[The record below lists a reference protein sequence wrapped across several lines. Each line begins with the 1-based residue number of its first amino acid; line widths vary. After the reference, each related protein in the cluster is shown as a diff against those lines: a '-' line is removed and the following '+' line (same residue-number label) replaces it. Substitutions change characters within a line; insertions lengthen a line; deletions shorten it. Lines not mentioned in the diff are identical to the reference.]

1 MAGQNGIDV
10 RYLFAYVQTNV
21 HTFGP
26 VLAEAGKSDIPNLL
40 CQGQAEAAAG
50 GISGNYDAPSSRH
63 FK

>member
-1 MAGQNGIDV
+1 MA
-10 RYLFAYVQTNV
+10 
-21 HTFGP
+21 FGS
-26 VLAEAGKSDIPNLL
+26 VLAEAGKSGIPNLL